1 MQDWIF
7 RLGISHSLLRYF
19 IQFDCR
25 KVKKI
30 GRPVVIGGHDMPSPG
45 GNKVKYWRGP
55 TDTAFLKTKY
65 VLKKFSIIE
74 SQIYFQTIV
83 YFHISICS
91 VQCEIPCDKTKFQL
105 TIIN

>member
-7 RLGISHSLLRYF
+7 RFGISHSLLRYF

-30 GRPVVIGGHDMPSPG
+30 GRPVVKGGHDMPSPG
-45 GNKVKYWRGP
+45 GNKVNLSDKYWRGP

-65 VLKKFSIIE
+65 VYQKFSITE
-74 SQIYFQTIV
+74 SQNYFQTIF
-83 YFHISICS
+83 YFHISICQS
-91 VQCEIPCDKTKFQL
+91 QFITSSSM
-105 TIIN
+105 